1 VLGARVNLA
10 ARLCAQAAGMEL
22 LVDDE
27 TRRQLGDDV
36 RLEPVAP
43 LALKGFSAP
52 VAAYRVLH
60 VGAAAAAS

>member
-1 VLGARVNLA
+1 
-10 ARLCAQAAGMEL
+10 MEL
-22 LVDDE
+22 IVDEE

-36 RLEPVAP
+36 RLEPSPP

-52 VAAYRVLH
+52 VAAFRVLH